1 MAHFELLMPK
11 LGESIEEATVT
22 KWFVKV
28 GDKVEDDDV
37 LLEIATDKVDSEIPS
52 PVSGT
57 VTEINVQQDET
68 VAVGTVIAII
78 DTSGEDVAAG
88 ETVQQQELAELHAD
102 AGTRVAS
109 EEPVAAAEPV
119 AGARVPVTPSEPG
132 TTVEVV
138 ADGSPSA
145 DSSESLTRDGKGRFY
160 SPLVLTIARE
170 EGISMEEL
178 ESIPGSGKNGRVQK
192 KDIIDFLKTR
202 TAPAAATIPS
212 GEIPSGPVSEPDTK
226 IEIPPAEEKPK
237 VSVSLGAEDEIIE
250 MDRMRKLIAEHMIR
264 SKQTSA
270 HVSNM
275 LEADVTD
282 IVLWRNRIKDEFAQR
297 EGEKI
302 TYLPVFLEAT
312 IQAMKDFPMINASVD
327 GDKIIIRK
335 DINLGIAVAL
345 PGGNLIVPVIKKADS
360 LNLLGITKALNK
372 MAENARNNKLSPD
385 DIQGGTFTVS
395 NFGTFRNVMGTPII
409 NQPQVAIL
417 AIGTVE
423 KKPAVIE
430 TSTGDV
436 IGIRHKMFLSLT
448 YDHRIID
455 GAYGGAFLR
464 KLADILE
471 SFDVKRTI

>member
-1 MAHFELLMPK
+1 MANFELLMPK
-11 LGESIEEATVT
+11 LGESIEEATIT

-78 DTSGEDVAAG
+78 DTNGGDVAAG
-88 ETVQQQELAELHAD
+88 ETVQQQEPAESLAD
-102 AGTRVAS
+102 AGTPAVPEVS
-109 EEPVAAAEPV
+109 VTTAEPV
-119 AGARVPVTPSEPG
+119 AETG
-132 TTVEVV
+132 TTETPPEPVSVTQKSP
-138 ADGSPSA
+138 GSP
-145 DSSESLTRDGKGRFY
+145 EIPTREGRERFY

-178 ESIPGSGKNGRVQK
+178 ESIPGSGKNERVQK

-202 TAPAAATIPS
+202 TAPAAATITS
-212 GEIPSGPVSEPDTK
+212 EEIPSEPVTGPASA
-226 IEIPPAEEKPK
+226 PASKPADEEKPK

-264 SKQTSA
+264 SIQTSA

-312 IQAMKDFPMINASVD
+312 IQALKDFPMINASVD
-327 GDKIIIRK
+327 GDKIIIKK

-464 KLADILE
+464 KLADIME
-471 SFDVKRTI
+471 SFDGKRTI